1 MGQQEGDNLSILDTL
16 NSAQLEAVEH
26 PGGPQLV
33 LAGPGSGKTRVLT
46 HRVAYLVGER
56 GIKPWAIMAVTFT
69 NKAAREMKDRLSQL
83 IGSQLEA
90 LTVGTFHSICVRIL
104 RRELSRIGKDPSF
117 VIFDRDDQLRLTR
130 QAIAGLNLNDKDIKP
145 PSVLSA
151 ISHAKGE
158 LATPDSYQPRTYWEE
173 IASRVYAKYQ
183 DLLAANNALD
193 FDDLLMTTVQLF
205 TQAPDVLEH
214 YQRRY
219 QHILVDEF
227 QDTNMVQYDLVKR
240 LAGGHRNLFVVGDPD
255 QSIYSWR
262 NADIRNILNFE
273 RDFPDATLTLLE
285 QNYRSTKTIVKA
297 ANNVISRNQLRKG
310 KTLWTAKGQG
320 AQIAVLEAY
329 DEAEEARFVALE
341 IQRLSEENIC
351 PMGACAVMYR
361 TNAQSRAI
369 EDFFVRF
376 GIPYRLVGAT
386 RFYAR
391 AEIKD
396 ILSYLRLI
404 HNPADAVSLRRIVN
418 LPARGIGKKTLGL
431 VERWAEKS
439 DRSLWDALEAL
450 ADIPGE
456 GDDQEHRSMLD
467 SRAAR
472 ALGRFISLI
481 RDLREAAGKVDVPTL
496 LDRVLDRTGYEN
508 YIRDRTEEGEDRWQN
523 ILELRNAAQEYAE
536 LGSNG
541 LATFLEEVALVS
553 DVDNLEDTTE
563 APTLLTL
570 HMAKGL
576 EFPTVF
582 VVGLN
587 EGILPHNRSL
597 DDPDSLEEE
606 RRLFYVGITRAKDR
620 LYLLH
625 TFRQATY
632 GTNAQGPSRFLMDI
646 PPDLIESPGQ
656 ALRMA
661 QPSISR
667 PREPSLADP
676 ATDPEP
682 IPSFS
687 PGERVR
693 HPRFGDGVVVSSQA
707 KGEDAE
713 ITVAF
718 EGKGV
723 KRLLA
728 SLARL
733 EPV

>member
-1 MGQQEGDNLSILDTL
+1 MESQEGEGVSILDTL
-16 NSAQLEAVEH
+16 NPAQLEAVKH

-56 GIKPWAIMAVTFT
+56 GVSPWSIMAVTFT
-69 NKAAREMKDRLSQL
+69 NKAARELKGRLSQL

-104 RRELSRIGKDPSF
+104 RRELSKIGKDPSF
-117 VIFDRDDQLRLTR
+117 VIFDRDDQLRLIR
-130 QAIAGLNLNDKDIKP
+130 QAIASLNLNDRDIKP
-145 PSVLSA
+145 PAILSA

-158 LATPDSYQPRTYWEE
+158 LVTPDTYQPRTYWEE
-173 IASRVYAKYQ
+173 IASRVYASYQ
-183 DLLAANNALD
+183 GLLAANNALD
-193 FDDLLMTTVQLF
+193 FDDLLMTTAQLLA
-205 TQAPDVLEH
+205 QAPDVLEH
-214 YQRRY
+214 YQRHY

-227 QDTNMVQYDLVKR
+227 QDTNVVQYELVKR

-285 QNYRSTKTIVKA
+285 QNYRSTKTIVGA
-297 ANNVISRNQLRKG
+297 ANSVISRNRLRKG
-310 KTLWTAKGQG
+310 KTLWTAKDQG
-320 AQIAVLEAY
+320 AQIMLLEAY

-341 IQRLSEENIC
+341 IQRLAEENIC
-351 PMGACAVMYR
+351 PMGTCAIMYR

-376 GIPYRLVGAT
+376 GIPYRLIGAT

-391 AEIKD
+391 TEIKD
-396 ILSYLRLI
+396 LLSYLRLI
-404 HNPADAVSLRRIVN
+404 HNPADGVSLRRIVN
-418 LPARGIGKKTLGL
+418 LPARGIGKKTLDL

-439 DRSLWDALEAL
+439 GRSLWEALEAL
-450 ADIPGE
+450 ADIPDE
-456 GDDQEHRSMLD
+456 GDCQKRRSMLD

-472 ALGRFISLI
+472 ALGRFVSLI
-481 RDLREAAGKVDVPTL
+481 TGLREAAGRVDVPTL
-496 LDRVLDRTGYEN
+496 LDQVLERTDYAN
-508 YIRDRTEEGEDRWQN
+508 HIRDGTEEGEDRWQN

-536 LGSNG
+536 LGSEG

-553 DVDNLEDTTE
+553 DVDNLEETTE

-582 VVGLN
+582 IVGLN
-587 EGILPHNRSL
+587 EGVLPHSRSL

-606 RRLFYVGITRAKDR
+606 RRLFYVGITRAQDR
-620 LYLLH
+620 LYLIH
-625 TFRQATY
+625 TFRQAAY
-632 GTNAQGPSRFLMDI
+632 GTNAEGPSRFLLDI
-646 PPDLIESPGQ
+646 PPNLIESPSG
-656 ALRMA
+656 ALRIA
-661 QPSISR
+661 QPSISH
-667 PREPSLADP
+667 PKESSSAQPSPPPLFA
-676 ATDPEP
+676 
-682 IPSFS
+682 

-693 HPRFGDGVVVSSQA
+693 HPRFGDGVVISSEA

-733 EPV
+733 EVL